1 MYMTQLQAITWLS
14 CRTRLLV
21 QRIFEHVQQ
30 PAVMMTVPAASVA
43 SPVWGTATPACTEC
57 HAART
62 EQADHTHL
70 TLASIA
76 WV

>member
-1 MYMTQLQAITWLS
+1 MYMTQRAGDHLVILK
-14 CRTRLLV
+14 TRLLAA
-21 QRIFEHVQQ
+21 RISRHVQQ

-62 EQADHTHL
+62 EQADHTQL